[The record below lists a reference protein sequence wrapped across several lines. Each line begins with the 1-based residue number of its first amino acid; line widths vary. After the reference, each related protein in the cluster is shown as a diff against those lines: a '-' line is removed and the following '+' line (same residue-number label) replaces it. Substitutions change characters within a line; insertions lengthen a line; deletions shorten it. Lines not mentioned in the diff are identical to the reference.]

1 MFWAIYILSATYF
14 CYVLANLNTKF
25 SSAVFLFFLI
35 ALLTPARLEVSNL
48 EYAPS
53 LFTYIFNV
61 VFEQNFSTRIL
72 RPLALTLPFG
82 ILTFVFYKIIKR
94 KFF

>member
-1 MFWAIYILSATYF
+1 MFWAVYILSATYF
-14 CYVLANLNTKF
+14 SYLLANLNKQY
-25 SSAVFLFFLI
+25 SSEAFLFLLI
-35 ALLTPARLEVSNL
+35 ALLTPARLELSNL

-53 LFTYIFNV
+53 LFTYVFNV
-61 VFEQNFSTRIL
+61 VFEQNFSTRVL

-82 ILTFVFYKIIKR
+82 IITFVFYKIIKR